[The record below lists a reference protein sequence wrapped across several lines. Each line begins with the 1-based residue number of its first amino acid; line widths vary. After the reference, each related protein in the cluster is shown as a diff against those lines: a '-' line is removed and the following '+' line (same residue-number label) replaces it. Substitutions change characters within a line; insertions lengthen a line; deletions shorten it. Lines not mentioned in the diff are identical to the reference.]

1 MTPCILLRSALI
13 AAAASFLLTAC
24 SDPAP
29 PPTQPPPAVEVT
41 AVAMEAIASEF
52 EFVARTRASEDTEI
66 RARITGSIIE
76 RNFAEGQVVQEGDLL
91 YRIDPRPYQAAQ
103 NVAKAELSQARA
115 AVEVARRNLTRG
127 EELAPNGY
135 ISDAEM
141 DKLRG
146 ESEGALA
153 KVEAAEAALEQAT
166 INLDFTEIRAPFSG
180 TAGRSQLSIGDLV
193 NPSAGA
199 LVTLV
204 QLDPMLADFDVNEQA
219 LAENMKANQ
228 ARITQGL
235 EVLVYTPRLRLV
247 TGDEYI
253 HPGEIDYASNRIN
266 PSTGTVTVT
275 AKFSNP
281 EAMLFPGQFVRII
294 LQRGDAEMRLMIPQ
308 PSVLEDMQGRYV
320 YIVDPA
326 DTVVRKNVTLG
337 SRQGIN
343 WVVESGLE
351 EGDRVIVNGIQ
362 KVRPGIKVVPSA
374 VAAVPHQETAAQ

>member
-146 ESEGALA
+146 ENEGALA

-281 EAMLFPGQFVRII
+281 ETMLFPGQFVRII

>member
-41 AVAMEAIASEF
+41 PVAMEAIASEF

-66 RARITGSIIE
+66 RARINGSIIE

-166 INLDFTEIRAPFSG
+166 INLDFTEIRAPFTG

-253 HPGEIDYASNRIN
+253 HPGEIDYASNRVN

>member
-1 MTPCILLRSALI
+1 
-13 AAAASFLLTAC
+13 
-24 SDPAP
+24 
-29 PPTQPPPAVEVT
+29 
-41 AVAMEAIASEF
+41 MEAIASEF

-66 RARITGSIIE
+66 RARINGSIIE
-76 RNFAEGQVVQEGDLL
+76 RNFAEGEVVQEGDLL

-153 KVEAAEAALEQAT
+153 KVEAAEAAVEQAT
-166 INLDFTEIRAPFSG
+166 INLDFTEIRAPFTG

-281 EAMLFPGQFVRII
+281 ETMLYPGQFVRII

>member
-1 MTPCILLRSALI
+1 MTSCILLRSALI

-66 RARITGSIIE
+66 RARINGSIIE
-76 RNFAEGQVVQEGDLL
+76 RNFAEGEVVQEGDLL

-153 KVEAAEAALEQAT
+153 KVEAAEAAVEQAT
-166 INLDFTEIRAPFSG
+166 INLDFTEIRAPFTG

-219 LAENMKANQ
+219 LAESMKVNQ

-281 EAMLFPGQFVRII
+281 ETMLYPGQFVRII

>member
-29 PPTQPPPAVEVT
+29 PPTQLPPAVEVT

-146 ESEGALA
+146 ENEGALA

-247 TGDEYI
+247 TGDEYL

>member
-166 INLDFTEIRAPFSG
+166 INLDFTEIRAPFTG

-281 EAMLFPGQFVRII
+281 ETMLFPGQFVRII

-326 DTVVRKNVTLG
+326 ATVVRKNVTLG

>member
-66 RARITGSIIE
+66 RARINGSIIE

-166 INLDFTEIRAPFSG
+166 INLDFTEIRAPFTG

-253 HPGEIDYASNRIN
+253 HPGEIDYASNRVN

>member
-1 MTPCILLRSALI
+1 
-13 AAAASFLLTAC
+13 
-24 SDPAP
+24 
-29 PPTQPPPAVEVT
+29 
-41 AVAMEAIASEF
+41 
-52 EFVARTRASEDTEI
+52 
-66 RARITGSIIE
+66 
-76 RNFAEGQVVQEGDLL
+76 
-91 YRIDPRPYQAAQ
+91 
-103 NVAKAELSQARA
+103 
-115 AVEVARRNLTRG
+115 
-127 EELAPNGY
+127 
-135 ISDAEM
+135 
-141 DKLRG
+141 
-146 ESEGALA
+146 
-153 KVEAAEAALEQAT
+153 
-166 INLDFTEIRAPFSG
+166 
-180 TAGRSQLSIGDLV
+180 
-193 NPSAGA
+193 
-199 LVTLV
+199 
-204 QLDPMLADFDVNEQA
+204 MLADFDVNEQA